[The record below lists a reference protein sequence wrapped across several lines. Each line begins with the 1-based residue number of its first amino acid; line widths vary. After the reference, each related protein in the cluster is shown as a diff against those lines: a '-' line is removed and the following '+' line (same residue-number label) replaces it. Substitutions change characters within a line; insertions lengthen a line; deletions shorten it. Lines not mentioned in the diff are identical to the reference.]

1 MLEHL
6 TLAKKIAEEAAA
18 LTLRYYHES
27 SRLKVFRKDDE
38 SPVTIADRETEL
50 LIRKQIEEQF
60 PNDSILGEEY
70 PNKEGSSGY
79 RWILDPIDGTKSFI
93 HHVPLYSCLIGVEKD
108 GRNIAGVI
116 ALPATGEMYWAAR
129 GTGTFRSSLNSLPQ
143 NSEPERVSV
152 SQCSELKEALFLT
165 SEVKTFKE
173 VQREHIY
180 KTLEEKSRLTRTWGD
195 GYGYAMVACGRA
207 DIMVDPLL
215 SDWDTGPLLVIIEEA
230 GGHFTDWKGNATSYG
245 KEGVA
250 TNGLLHTEV
259 LRILNE
265 TAG

>member
-6 TLAKKIAEEAAA
+6 TLAKKIAEEAAE
-18 LTLRYYHES
+18 LTLRYFHES
-27 SRLKVFRKDDE
+27 SRLQVFRKDDE
-38 SPVTIADRETEL
+38 SPVTVADRETEL
-50 LIRKQIEEQF
+50 LMRKRIEEYF

-70 PNKEGSSGY
+70 PDKERSGGY
-79 RWILDPIDGTKSFI
+79 RWIIDPIDGTKSFI
-93 HHVPLYSCLIGVEKD
+93 HHVPLYSCLIGIEKD

-129 GTGTFRSSLNSLPQ
+129 GTGTFRSLLHTPQ
-143 NSEPERVSV
+143 NSGPERVYV

-165 SEVKTFKE
+165 SEVKIFKE
-173 VQREHIY
+173 TQREHVY
-180 KTLEEKSRLTRTWGD
+180 KTLEERTRMSRTWGD

-215 SDWDTGPLLVIIEEA
+215 SDWDTGPLPVIIEEA
-230 GGHFTDWKGNATSYG
+230 GGRFTDWKGNVTAYG

-250 TNGLLHTEV
+250 SNGLLHSEV
-259 LRILNE
+259 LRCIAE
-265 TAG
+265 STA